1 MNHISVQLNQ
11 GQLKEITKQVR
22 DEGGADKR
30 FDVNLLEGKLSENKW
45 AELLETIEFKKDYKA
60 WKTGNIAVEYFNRGQ
75 PSGIAATE
83 AKYVAYILVDEKQEE
98 NAVIFLKTEIIK
110 GICRQY
116 LGHPKRDIKGGDDN
130 ASSLILLPIEEL
142 LNPKFL
148 FGIEKEEPDVRYGE
162 SQGNKNSWVYIC
174 TQCDFMHR
182 AGVKNLHKNCPKCME
197 KDAINKMV
205 IQ

>member
-1 MNHISVQLNQ
+1 M
-11 GQLKEITKQVR
+11 
-22 DEGGADKR
+22 
-30 FDVNLLEGKLSENKW
+30 
-45 AELLETIEFKKDYKA
+45 
-60 WKTGNIAVEYFNRGQ
+60 
-75 PSGIAATE
+75 
-83 AKYVAYILVDEKQEE
+83 VDEKQEE

-110 GICRQY
+110 AICRQY

-142 LNPKFL
+142 LNPKFV
-148 FGIEKEEPDVRYGE
+148 FGVEKEEPDVHYGNT
-162 SQGNKNSWVYIC
+162 QNDKNSWVYIC

-197 KDAINKMV
+197 KDAVNKMV